1 MKFLSSLLLLI
12 LSMNVSWSSQ
22 EIKQNLKQPNILFIF
37 TDDHARQAISAYGS
51 ILNKTPNLDRL
62 ADQGMIFQN
71 AAVTNSICGPSRA
84 VILTGKHSH
93 INGFMR
99 NEGKDFDG
107 SQQTF
112 PKLLQQAGYQTALFG
127 KWHLGSEPTGF
138 DEWKVL
144 PGQGNY
150 YNPDF
155 RTPDGNV
162 NIEGYVTDVVTDL
175 TLDWLKNKRDQD
187 KPFLLMSQH
196 KAPHRRWLP
205 AGRHLKLFDDKT
217 MPEPPT
223 LFDDYSNRNTG
234 AAEQEMEIAT
244 HMDEYD
250 LKLLEI
256 IDTTAED
263 FNRYKMNGFRRM
275 TPEQYKTWWN
285 AYHPK
290 NEEYLNSIDGMTE
303 KEIIQWKYQRYIK
316 DYMRCIAAVDENIGR
331 VLDYL
336 DESGLAENT
345 IVVYSSDQGFYLGE
359 HGWFDKRWM
368 YEESLSTPLIVKW
381 PGVTEPGSSNS
392 NLVQNLDYAET
403 FLEMAGVDVPDDMQ
417 GESLVPL
424 LKSEPAGFRESI
436 FYHYYEYPSWHMVTR
451 HFGVKKGRYK
461 LIYYYLNDEWELFD
475 LKQDAQEMYNLY
487 NRPGYDPIIQ
497 DMEKELKE
505 LATHY
510 QDSIAVSYLEKLQ

>member
-1 MKFLSSLLLLI
+1 MKPTFFLVLLLYFFLT
-12 LSMNVSWSSQ
+12 SCSV
-22 EIKQNLKQPNILFIF
+22 EIKKETPNQPNILFIF
-37 TDDHARQAISAYGS
+37 TDDHATQSIGAYGS
-51 ILNKTPNLDRL
+51 IINKTPNLDRL
-62 ADQGMIFQN
+62 AEQGMIFRN

-93 INGFMR
+93 INGFTR
-99 NEGKDFDG
+99 NEESDFDG

-155 RTPDGNV
+155 RTPEGTEQ
-162 NIEGYVTDVVTDL
+162 IEGYVTDVVTDV
-175 TLDWLKNKRDQD
+175 TLDWLKNRRDPS

-205 AGRHLKLFDDKT
+205 AGRHLTLYDDVT
-217 MPEPPT
+217 IPEPPT
-223 LFDDYSNRNTG
+223 LFDDYSNRNIA
-234 AAEQEMEIAT
+234 AAEQEMEIGG

-256 IDTTAED
+256 IDTTSED
-263 FNRYKMNGFRRM
+263 FNRYKMESFRRM
-275 TPEQYKTWWN
+275 TTEQSQTWWN

-290 NEEYLNSIDGMTE
+290 NEAYLKKRDGMTE
-303 KEIIQWKYQRYIK
+303 KEILQWRYQRYIK
-316 DYMRCIAAVDENIGR
+316 DYLRCIAAVDENIGR
-331 VLDYL
+331 LLDYL

-368 YEESLSTPLIVKW
+368 YEESLSTPLIIKW
-381 PGVTEPGSSNS
+381 PGVTKEGSSNS
-392 NLVQNLDYAET
+392 DLVQNLDYAET
-403 FLEMAGVDVPDDMQ
+403 FLEMAGVEVPSDMQ
-417 GESLVPL
+417 GKSMVPL
-424 LKSEPAGFRESI
+424 LKGEAGEFRDAI
-436 FYHYYEYPSWHMVTR
+436 YYHYYEYPSWHMVTR
-451 HFGVKKGRYK
+451 HFGVKDERFK

-475 LKQDAQEMYNLY
+475 LKEDAQEMYNLY
-487 NRPGYDPIIQ
+487 NRPGYESIIE
-497 DMEKELKE
+497 DMEAKLKE
-505 LATHY
+505 LAIQY
-510 QDSIAVSYLEKLQ
+510 QDSVALSYL

>member
-1 MKFLSSLLLLI
+1 MRFFIFFSLLI
-12 LSMNVSWSSQ
+12 IVLSFSCNNR
-22 EIKQNLKQPNILFIF
+22 EIEQNSTQPNIPFIF
-37 TDDHARQAISAYGS
+37 TDDHAKNAISAYGS
-51 ILNKTPNLDRL
+51 ILNETPNLDRL
-62 ADQGMIFQN
+62 ADQGMIFKK

-93 INGFMR
+93 INGFIR

-138 DEWKVL
+138 DEWQVL

-162 NIEGYVTDVVTDL
+162 NYEGYVTDIVTDL
-175 TLDWLKNKRDQD
+175 TLDWLENNRDPN

-196 KAPHRRWLP
+196 KAPHRKWLP
-205 AGRHLKLFDDKT
+205 AGRHLKLFDDKL

-223 LFDDYSNRNTG
+223 LFDNYSNRNKA

-250 LKLLEI
+250 LKLLEL

-263 FNRYKMNGFRRM
+263 LNRYKMNSFRRM
-275 TPEQYKTWWN
+275 TPEQYETWWN

-290 NEEYLNSIDGMTE
+290 NEEYLKNKREMSE
-303 KEIIQWKYQRYIK
+303 KEIVQWKYQRYVK
-316 DYMRCIAAVDENIGR
+316 DYMRCIASVDENIGR

-336 DESGLAENT
+336 EESGLAENT

-368 YEESLSTPLIVKW
+368 YEESLGTPLIIKW
-381 PGVTEPGSSNS
+381 PGVTAPGSENH

-403 FLEMAGVDVPDDMQ
+403 FLEMAGVEIPADMQ

-424 LKSEPAGFRESI
+424 LKGDNENFRESI

-475 LKQDAQEMYNLY
+475 LQQDAQEMYNLY
-487 NRPGYDPIIQ
+487 NRPGYESVIK
-497 DMEKELKE
+497 DMEKELKN
-505 LATHY
+505 LAIHY
-510 QDSIAVSYLEKLQ
+510 QDSIAVSYIEKL

>member
-1 MKFLSSLLLLI
+1 MRFLSLLLIFLTFI
-12 LSMNVSWSSQ
+12 NFSCTDQ
-22 EIKQNLKQPNILFIF
+22 AEKIKQEQPNILFIF
-37 TDDHARQAISAYGS
+37 TDDHARRAIGAYGS
-51 ILNKTPNLDRL
+51 ILNETPNLDRL
-62 ADQGMIFQN
+62 AEQGMIFRN

-99 NEGKDFDG
+99 NEGKDFNG
-107 SQQTF
+107 SQPTF

-127 KWHLGSEPTGF
+127 KWHLGSDPTGF

-155 RTPDGNV
+155 LTSGGRVQMD
-162 NIEGYVTDVVTDL
+162 GYVTDVVTDL
-175 TLDWLKNKRDQD
+175 SLDWLKNKRDPN

-196 KAPHRRWLP
+196 KAPHRKWLP
-205 AGRHLKLFDDKT
+205 AGRHLNLYNDKV

-223 LFDDYSNRNTG
+223 LFDDYSNRNSA
-234 AAEQEMEIAT
+234 AAEQEMEIAN
-244 HMDEYD
+244 HMDLFD
-250 LKLLEI
+250 LKLLEQMDSSNI
-256 IDTTAED
+256 KDYSA
-263 FNRYKMNGFRRM
+263 YARRM
-275 TPEQYKTWWN
+275 FERMNPEQFEKWWD
-285 AYHPK
+285 AYHEK
-290 NEEYLNSIDGMTE
+290 NEKFLQNKAGMT
-303 KEIIQWKYQRYIK
+303 KQEITQWNYQRYIK
-316 DYMRCIAAVDENIGR
+316 DYLRCIAAVDENIGR
-331 VLDYL
+331 LLDYL

-368 YEESLSTPLIVKW
+368 YEESLSTPLIIKW

-403 FLEMAGVDVPDDMQ
+403 FLDMAGVEIPDDMQ

-424 LKSEPAGFRESI
+424 LKGDTANFRDAI
-436 FYHYYEYPSWHMVTR
+436 YYHYYEYPGYHMVTR

-475 LKQDAQEMYNLY
+475 LEQDAQEMYNLY
-487 NRPGYDPIIQ
+487 NRPGYEPVIKGLKD
-497 DMEKELKE
+497 ELKE
-505 LATHY
+505 LAVHY
-510 QDSIAVSYLEKLQ
+510 QDSIAISYL